1 MLISRRKV
9 ANRYK
14 QFKTHKPMTIFRAT
28 ILTLLLFISVRT
40 FGQKGNDTTQ
50 YSKFVALTEINRLE
64 TKYPAINGTTVDA
77 KVITDLDLKGNIVVI
92 NIWSKDCLPCLYEIP
107 GLDSLA
113 RQYKHQGVTF
123 IAISYELEDFIKDKY
138 ISQNKFSYDHLTF
151 PKDTVMYKYFGFGYP
166 LNIVLDTNGVVKYF
180 KYGGLANPSGADIAY
195 NDIKSIIDKLRK

>member
-1 MLISRRKV
+1 MLHRLLI
-9 ANRYK
+9 
-14 QFKTHKPMTIFRAT
+14 AT
-28 ILTLLLFISVRT
+28 LTFYSFAAIGQDSIETPQPDFDALL
-40 FGQKGNDTTQ
+40 K
-50 YSKFVALTEINRLE
+50 INRLE
-64 TKYPAINGTTVDA
+64 TKYPAINGTTVNGKYLAD
-77 KVITDLDLKGNIVVI
+77 TNLKGNIVVI

-107 GLDSLA
+107 GLDSLV

-180 KYGGLANPSGADIAY
+180 KYGGLAKPSGADLAF
-195 NDIKSIIDKLRK
+195 NDIKTIIDKLRK